1 MIQNMQKLEDIGAI
15 ILAGGKSKRFGSDK
29 ALSLFQGNPLIQAVI
44 EVVENIT
51 NNIVIITNSPE
62 KMDFINFPKFKDLIP
77 GTGSLGG
84 LYTGL
89 HYSDQ
94 DLNIVLPCD
103 MPFISTECIQFLF
116 DNTNGNDITVP
127 FHQNMLEPL
136 SAIYSKKCLP
146 FIKEQIHTGD
156 YQIFQFYDKVKTKQ
170 LKFSIELPFYHENLF
185 SNINTKSDLENISNH
200 SGNNEFH

>member
-1 MIQNMQKLEDIGAI
+1 I

-29 ALSLFQGNPLIQAVI
+29 ALSIYQGKPLIQAVFQ
-44 EVVENIT
+44 VAENLT
-51 NNIVIITNSPE
+51 NNIIIVTNSPE
-62 KMDFINFPKFKDLIP
+62 KMGFINYPKYKDLIQ

-84 LYTGL
+84 IYTGL
-89 HYSDQ
+89 HYSNQ
-94 DLNIVLPCD
+94 NLNIVLPCD
-103 MPFISTECIQFLF
+103 MPFISPECIRFLLE
-116 DNTNGNDITVP
+116 NTNGNDITVP
-127 FHQNMLEPL
+127 YHRNMLEPL
-136 SAIYSKKCLP
+136 CAVYSKKCLP
-146 FIKEQIHTGD
+146 FIKDQIDTGD